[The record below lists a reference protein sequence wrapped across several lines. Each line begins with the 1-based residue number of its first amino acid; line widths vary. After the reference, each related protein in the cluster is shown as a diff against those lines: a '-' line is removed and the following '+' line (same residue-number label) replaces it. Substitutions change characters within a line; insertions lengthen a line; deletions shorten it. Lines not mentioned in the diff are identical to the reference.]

1 MRNDVTIVTA
11 LFNIEREGMDGRDWD
26 EYLRWFTVTLQLKC
40 PMTVFVSEDL
50 VDFVKEKRGKLPT
63 EIIMQDVEEMP
74 YYHLKDQIQEILD
87 SPEYKEKMADPGRI
101 ECKYAMYSVI
111 QYSKFQWI
119 KNAIEFNKHGSDY
132 YFWLDAG
139 GSRFF
144 EGYDLNKPYPSD
156 TAMESLEGMGES
168 YLVQMNCDYYKDL
181 YEADKLSLD
190 YLWDNRS
197 YVLGSMFGGHK
208 NALPDL
214 CQKVEDVLTD
224 DMIANGNVNN
234 EQIALGY
241 LVKEYPDDFAIYERT
256 NGKHLDLFSE
266 LGKE

>member
-11 LFNIEREGMDGRDWD
+11 LFNIEREQMDGRDWD
-26 EYLRWFTVTLQLKC
+26 EYLKWFTVTLQLKC
-40 PMTVFVSEDL
+40 PMTVFVTEDL

-119 KNAIEFNKHGSDY
+119 KQAIQSASHGSDY

-168 YLVQMNCDYYKDL
+168 CLVQMNCDYYPDL
-181 YEADKLSLD
+181 FQKPELSLS
-190 YLWDNRS
+190 YLFDNRS
-197 YVLGSMFGGHK
+197 YVLGSLFGGHK
-208 NALPDL
+208 NSVPKVCDL
-214 CQKVEDVLTD
+214 VEDILLNR
-224 DMIANGNVNN
+224 MIKKGNMNN

-241 LVKEYPDDFAIYERT
+241 LVKKYPDEFSIYSRT
-256 NGKHLDLFSE
+256 NGEHMDIFNVLASE
-266 LGKE
+266 

>member
-1 MRNDVTIVTA
+1 MRNDVTIVSA
-11 LFNIEREGMDGRDWD
+11 LFNIEREQMDGRDWD
-26 EYLRWFTVTLQLKC
+26 EYLKWFTVTLQLKS
-40 PMTVFVSEDL
+40 PMTVFVTEDL

-63 EIIMQDVEEMP
+63 EIIMQGVEEMP

-101 ECKYAMYSVI
+101 ECKHAMYSVI

-119 KNAIEFNKHGSDY
+119 KQAIQSASHGSDY

-168 YLVQMNCDYYKDL
+168 CLVQMNCDYYDDL
-181 YEADKLSLD
+181 YGADKLSLD

-214 CQKVEDVLTD
+214 CQKVEDVLID

-256 NGKHLDLFSE
+256 NGKHLDIFSE

>member
-11 LFNIEREGMDGRDWD
+11 LFNIEREQMDGRDWE
-26 EYLRWFTVTLQLKC
+26 EYLKWFTVTLQLKC
-40 PMTVFVSEDL
+40 PMTVFVTEDL

-63 EIIMQDVEEMP
+63 EILMQDVEEMP

-87 SPEYKEKMADPGRI
+87 SPQYKEKMADPGRI

-119 KNAIEFNKHGSDY
+119 KQAIQSASHGSDY

-156 TAMESLEGMGES
+156 TAMESLESMGES
-168 YLVQMNCDYYKDL
+168 YLVQMNCDYYDDL
-181 YEADKLSLD
+181 YGADKLSLD

-208 NALPDL
+208 NALPQL
-214 CQKVEDVLTD
+214 CERVEDILTD
-224 DMIANGNVNN
+224 EMIAKGNLNN

-241 LVKEYPDDFAIYERT
+241 LIKKYSDDFTIYERR
-256 NGKHLDLFSE
+256 NGKHLDIFTE
-266 LGKE
+266 LGKQ

>member
-1 MRNDVTIVTA
+1 
-11 LFNIEREGMDGRDWD
+11 
-26 EYLRWFTVTLQLKC
+26 
-40 PMTVFVSEDL
+40 
-50 VDFVKEKRGKLPT
+50 
-63 EIIMQDVEEMP
+63 
-74 YYHLKDQIQEILD
+74 
-87 SPEYKEKMADPGRI
+87 MADPGRI
-101 ECKYAMYSVI
+101 ECEYAMYSVI

-119 KNAIEFNKHGSDY
+119 KNAIEINKHGSDY

-168 YLVQMNCDYYKDL
+168 CLLQMNCDYYDDL
-181 YEADKLSLD
+181 YGADKLSLD

-241 LVKEYPDDFAIYERT
+241 LVKEYHDDFAIYERT

>member
-1 MRNDVTIVTA
+1 MRNDVTIVSA

-26 EYLRWFTVTLQLKC
+26 EYLKWFEVTLRLKC
-40 PMTVFVSEDL
+40 PMTLFISEDL

-63 EIIMQDVEEMP
+63 EIIMQDVEEIP

-87 SPEYKEKMADPGRI
+87 SEDYKEKMADPGRI
-101 ECKYAMYSVI
+101 ECKHAMYSVI

-119 KNAIEFNKHGSDY
+119 KQAIQSSSHESNY

-144 EGYDLNKPYPSD
+144 DGFDLSKPYPSD
-156 TAMESLEGMGES
+156 SAMESLEGMGES
-168 YLVQMNCDYYKDL
+168 YLVQMNCDYYQDL
-181 YEADKLSLD
+181 YAAKELPLD

-208 NALPDL
+208 NALPQL
-214 CQKVEDVLTD
+214 CERVEDILVNK
-224 DMIANGNVNN
+224 MIAEGNVNN

-241 LVKEYPDDFAIYERT
+241 LIKKFSDDFTIYERT
-256 NGKHLDLFSE
+256 NGKHLDIFCE

>member
-1 MRNDVTIVTA
+1 MRNDVTIVSA
-11 LFNIEREGMDGRDWD
+11 LFNIEREGMDGRDWE
-26 EYLRWFTVTLQLKC
+26 EYLKWFTVTLQLKC

-63 EIIMQDVEEMP
+63 EIIMQGVEEMP

-101 ECKYAMYSVI
+101 ECKHAMYSVI

-119 KNAIEFNKHGSDY
+119 KQAIQSASHGSDY

-156 TAMESLEGMGES
+156 TAMESLKGMGES
-168 YLVQMNCDYYKDL
+168 YWVQMNCDYYKDL
-181 YEADKLSLD
+181 YSADKLSLD

-208 NALPDL
+208 NVVPKICDM
-214 CQKVEDVLTD
+214 VEDIFINE
-224 DMIANGNVNN
+224 MINKGNVNN

-241 LVKEYPDDFAIYERT
+241 LIKKHSDDFAIYSRT

>member
-1 MRNDVTIVTA
+1 MRNDVSIVTA
-11 LFNIEREGMDGRDWD
+11 LFNIEREGMDGRDWE
-26 EYLRWFTVTLQLKC
+26 EYLKWFTVTLQLKC

-50 VDFVKEKRGKLPT
+50 VDFVKDKRGKLPT
-63 EIIMQDVEEMP
+63 EIIIQDVEEMP

-119 KNAIEFNKHGSDY
+119 KQAIQSASHGSDY

-168 YLVQMNCDYYKDL
+168 CLVQMNCDYYDDL
-181 YEADKLSLD
+181 YGADKLSLD

-241 LVKEYPDDFAIYERT
+241 LVKKYTDDFTIYERR
-256 NGKHLDLFSE
+256 NGKHLDIFTE
-266 LGKE
+266 LGKQ

>member
-1 MRNDVTIVTA
+1 MRNDVTIVSA

-26 EYLRWFTVTLQLKC
+26 EYLKWFEVTLQLKC
-40 PMTVFVSEDL
+40 PMTLFISEDL

-63 EIIMQDVEEMP
+63 EIIMQDVEEIP

-87 SPEYKEKMADPGRI
+87 SGDYKSKMADPNRI
-101 ECKYAMYSVI
+101 ECKHAMYSII
-111 QYSKFQWI
+111 QYSKFKWI
-119 KNAIEFNKHGSDY
+119 RDAIEMNPFDSDY

-156 TAMESLEGMGES
+156 TAMESLEAMGES
-168 YLVQMNCDYYKDL
+168 YLVQMNCDYYEDL
-181 YEADKLSLD
+181 YGADKLSLD

-208 NALPDL
+208 KALPQL
-214 CQKVEDVLTD
+214 CERVEDILTD
-224 DMIANGNVNN
+224 EMIAKGNVNN

-241 LVKEYPDDFAIYERT
+241 LIKKYSDDFTIYERR
-256 NGKHLDLFSE
+256 NGKHLDIFTE
-266 LGKE
+266 LGKQ